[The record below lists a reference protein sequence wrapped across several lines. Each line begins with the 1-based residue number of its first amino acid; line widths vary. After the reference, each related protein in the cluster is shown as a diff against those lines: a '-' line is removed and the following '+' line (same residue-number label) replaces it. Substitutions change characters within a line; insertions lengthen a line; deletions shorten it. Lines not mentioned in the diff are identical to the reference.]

1 MNIDKQPLL
10 GPGLRNTAFD
20 RQIYLFNVSCW
31 TQFSSVTFCPPEADR
46 TENTSEM
53 TEKND
58 RCYALLFLKVLP
70 DMKFVIPEF

>member
-1 MNIDKQPLL
+1 MKIDKQPLL
-10 GPGLRNTAFD
+10 RAVLRNTAFD
-20 RQIYLFNVSCW
+20 RQIYLFIVSCC

-58 RCYALLFLKVLP
+58 RCYALLFLKMLP
-70 DMKFVIPEF
+70 DTEVVIPEF